1 MTSQRDKAVAIVKR
15 LHQEGFESYLAR
27 GCVRDF
33 LLNKA
38 PQDYDIATSARPE
51 DVQRI
56 FPRTIPVGAQFGVIL
71 VVSDAHSFEVASFRF
86 DGPYLDGRRPSQ
98 VRYGTLQ
105 EDIFRRDF
113 TI

>member
-15 LHQEGFESYLAR
+15 LRQEGFESYLAG

-71 VVSDAHSFEVASFRF
+71 VVSDGHSFEVASFRF

-98 VRYGTLQ
+98 VRYGT
-105 EDIFRRDF
+105 DRKSVV
-113 TI
+113 